1 MWYYLWVGCLVTG
14 MVLLLLAVL
23 LSVVWHVPDMMD
35 ELSGRKAKRQI
46 KKLKELNTGTGI
58 LETFSMNTEDFYHA
72 IGSGSLVQEE
82 IPIEYSNIGKTSIKQ
97 SVVSPEEPTGYLN
110 VGQQGINSEEPTGY
124 LGENVEEE
132 PTEYLNNIDTS
143 SEEPTG
149 YLEGNSEE
157 PTNSIEEEEPTGYL
171 GNQTEEEIPT
181 GFLESEEST
190 GFLDSEIMKDVS
202 ASAMQ
207 KRVVF
212 VLQEETSLEI

>member
-1 MWYYLWVGCLVTG
+1 MCYYLWVGCLVLG

-23 LSVVWHVPDMMD
+23 LSVVWHVPDIVD

-46 KKLKELNTGTGI
+46 KKLKELNTGTGT
-58 LETFSMNTEDFYHA
+58 LESFSMNTEDFYQT

-82 IPIEYSNIGKTSIKQ
+82 VPVKYSDIGKDSAKQ
-97 SVVSPEEPTGYLN
+97 SAVSSEEEPTGYLN
-110 VGQQGINSEEPTGY
+110 
-124 LGENVEEE
+124 
-132 PTEYLNNIDTS
+132 NIDTG

-157 PTNSIEEEEPTGYL
+157 PTGYLDDSTGGEEPTGYL

-181 GFLESEEST
+181 GFLDSEEST
-190 GFLDSEIMKDVS
+190 GFLDMEIMKDVS
-202 ASAMQ
+202 ASASQ
-207 KRVVF
+207 KRVVL